1 MLLSIHIGPDMPRWR
16 RKMADPK
23 ITIPQDKVVDFC
35 QRNQIRTFSLFG
47 SVLREDFGP
56 DSDVDVLVEF
66 EPEARV
72 GFVALGRMQRELAEL
87 LGRQVDVVPRDGL
100 KPLIRDSVL
109 ESAQVLYAA

>member
-1 MLLSIHIGPDMPRWR
+1 
-16 RKMADPK
+16 MAEPQ
-23 ITIPQDKVVDFC
+23 IPIPQVQVVDFC
-35 QRNQIRTFSLFG
+35 RRNRIRTFSLFG

-72 GFVALGRMQRELAEL
+72 GFMALGRMRRELAEL
-87 LGRQVDVVPRDGL
+87 LGRRVDLVPKDGL

-109 ESAQVLYAA
+109 DSAQVLYAA